1 MIDLKTLS
9 GAARLAGVIGWP
21 VEHSRSPRLHGFWL
35 AKYNVDGA
43 YVPLAV
49 APDHLHQV
57 LQTLP
62 MLGFR
67 GVNLTVP
74 HKESALTAISDLD
87 DQARRIGAVNTL
99 IIDGNHILGRNT
111 DAYGFAQNLHERAPH
126 WQAGQGPAVVLGA
139 GGAARAVV
147 VALQD
152 LGVAE
157 IRILNRSEAR
167 AHALAH
173 SMNMAGKPPVRVL
186 DWNDP
191 APAFAGAGL
200 LVNSTSLGMGHAPLP
215 DLPLQDLPDHAVVA
229 DIVYTPLDTALLE
242 AARARRLHT
251 VDGLGMLIHQ
261 ARPGFAAWFGVDPQP
276 DEALRQYLLADL
288 SA

>member
-1 MIDLKTLS
+1 MVFDTGQLKTLS
-9 GAARLAGVIGWP
+9 GAASLAGVIGWP
-21 VEHSRSPRLHGFWL
+21 VQHSRSPRLHGFWL

-49 APDHLHQV
+49 SPDHLHQV

-67 GVNLTVP
+67 GVNLTIP
-74 HKESALTAISDLD
+74 HKESALTVVSDLD

-99 IIDGNHILGRNT
+99 VIEGNHILGRNT
-111 DAYGFAQNLHERAPH
+111 DAYGFAQNLRDRAPH
-126 WQAGQGPAVVLGA
+126 WLPTQGPALVLGA

-152 LGVAE
+152 LGVPE

-173 SMNMAGKPPVRVL
+173 SMNVGGKPPVRVF

-191 APAFAGAGL
+191 APAFRGAGL
-200 LVNSTSLGMGHAPLP
+200 LVNSTSLGMDHAPLP
-215 DLPLQDLPDHAVVA
+215 DLPLPELPDHAVVA
-229 DIVYTPLDTALLE
+229 DIVYTPLNTALLK
-242 AARARRLHT
+242 AAQARRLTT
-251 VDGLGMLIHQ
+251 VDGLG
-261 ARPGFAAWFGVDPQP
+261 
-276 DEALRQYLLADL
+276 
-288 SA
+288 